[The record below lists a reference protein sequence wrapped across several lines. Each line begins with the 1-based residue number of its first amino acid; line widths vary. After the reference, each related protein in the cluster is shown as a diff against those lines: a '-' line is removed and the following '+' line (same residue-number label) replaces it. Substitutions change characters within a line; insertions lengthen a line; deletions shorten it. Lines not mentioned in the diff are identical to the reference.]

1 VKEREVYVCTCTQS
15 AVSLSGWEKSHDQF
29 RSSTNNLKI
38 SHAFAF
44 FFFCLKNSCV
54 VLLYHTLK

>member
-29 RSSTNNLKI
+29 RSSTNNLKKKDQI
-38 SHAFAF
+38 IFSPSS
-44 FFFCLKNSCV
+44 LKA
-54 VLLYHTLK
+54 